1 MYNTHYYYEAK
12 SMGKFGSEQL
22 VLDESYGTTSLIF
35 MILFSILAMACI
47 ILAVAFIKKARPL
60 GVVAAIAQPV
70 GLFAAMKCVTCFSEI
85 DFSSLYITVTSNKS
99 LDDAMDKLY
108 KQLGENFMEK
118 ILPDMVTFILWAAV
132 ITVAT
137 IITLVYACM
146 LIKTKAKALAVVALI
161 LLILRWLFLSPV
173 EMITMFLG
181 NPSQDIQLVWD
192 FVYRVLYLLPA
203 LFIGIAG
210 LMNIKKGA
218 VEAAPAEAVEAPA
231 AEAADAP
238 ATEAAEAPAAEATE
252 APAAEA
258 PAEAAE
264 TTDNNAEA

>member
-1 MYNTHYYYEAK
+1 MNN
-12 SMGKFGSEQL
+12 SF
-22 VLDESYGTTSLIF
+22 
-35 MILFSILAMACI
+35 
-47 ILAVAFIKKARPL
+47 
-60 GVVAAIAQPV
+60 
-70 GLFAAMKCVTCFSEI
+70 
-85 DFSSLYITVTSNKS
+85 
-99 LDDAMDKLY
+99 
-108 KQLGENFMEK
+108 
-118 ILPDMVTFILWAAV
+118 
-132 ITVAT
+132 
-137 IITLVYACM
+137 
-146 LIKTKAKALAVVALI
+146 AKALAVVALI

-231 AEAADAP
+231 AEA
-238 ATEAAEAPAAEATE
+238 T
-252 APAAEA
+252 EA